1 MLSEELSNLTIWL
14 CGRRK
19 YRERLHLPVDAWGT
33 DTVIDM
39 LDELIAEAIRLEAHT
54 RLKHEVAE
62 RVSIEGIR

>member
-39 LDELIAEAIRLEAHT
+39 LDELIAEAHT

>member
-1 MLSEELSNLTIWL
+1 
-14 CGRRK
+14 
-19 YRERLHLPVDAWGT
+19 
-33 DTVIDM
+33 VIDM